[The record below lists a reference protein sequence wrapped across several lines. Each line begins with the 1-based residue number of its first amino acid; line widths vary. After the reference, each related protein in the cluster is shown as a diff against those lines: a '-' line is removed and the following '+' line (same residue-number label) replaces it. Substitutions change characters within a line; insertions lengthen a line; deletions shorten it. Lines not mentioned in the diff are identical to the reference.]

1 MWSASDLRDS
11 GARVRS
17 FGYRIAGILKSEAQD
32 TPQAVFVFNEKDV
45 RHDKQKSEFRS
56 QNPDKDCLDTFILAS
71 EILRPETSCHDSSL
85 VARVSSALTNTP
97 SD

>member
-1 MWSASDLRDS
+1 MRNAGDLRDS
-11 GARVRS
+11 GARVGS
-17 FGYRIAGILKSEAQD
+17 LGDGIAGILKSEAQD
-32 TPQAVFVFNEKDV
+32 APQAVFVFNEKDV

-56 QNPDKDCLDTFILAS
+56 QNPDKDRWDHFILAS

-85 VARVSSALTNTP
+85 VARVSSALTIMP